1 MTMTPV
7 DGSTTFDVNN
17 LFRKPRIC
25 FDWEDLRYFVMFST
39 VSSLSGAARM
49 LGVEHAT
56 VSRRIASLERS
67 LNVKLVDRRK
77 RLYELTD
84 EGRRV
89 AAIGRQIEAQ
99 TQAVG
104 RLAVAAQV
112 VQGVEVT
119 ISAPPSVAV
128 EKLVPQLGAFR
139 AMHPGIMLRLLG
151 DHQYSSLSSCQ
162 SDLCI
167 RFSKPVESGIV
178 ARRIGTA
185 SFSFYCARFYLEQR
199 LPEHY
204 EFIAYDHEL
213 MSDNQNG
220 WLRDI
225 VGDRPFVLEAKT
237 VELQIRAAE
246 TGVGIALLPSFAVED
261 NNRLCRVELS
271 APLEVDVWLGV
282 HEDLRAVA
290 SIQAAM
296 NYVESCYL

>member
-1 MTMTPV
+1 MGRCNSYLETLP
-7 DGSTTFDVNN
+7 
-17 LFRKPRIC
+17 LFQSRHSSKTLT
-25 FDWEDLRYFVMFST
+25 FDWEDLHYFVMFSAIR
-39 VSSLSGAARM
+39 SLSGAARV

-56 VSRRIASLERS
+56 VSRRIASLEKS

-84 EGRRV
+84 EGRRL

-99 TQAVG
+99 TQAIG

-112 VQGVEVT
+112 AQGVEVT

-139 AMHPGIMLRLLG
+139 AMPPGIVLRLLG

-167 RFSKPVESGIV
+167 RFSRPVESGIV

-185 SFSFYCARFYLEQR
+185 SFSFYCARFYLEER
-199 LPEHY
+199 HPEHY
-204 EFIAYDHEL
+204 EFIAYDNEL
-213 MSDNQNG
+213 MSDSQNG
-220 WLRDI
+220 WLRNI
-225 VGDRPFVLEAKT
+225 VGERPFVLEAKT

-246 TGVGIALLPSFAVED
+246 TGVGIALLPSFAVEA
-261 NNRLCRVELS
+261 NSRLCRVELS

-296 NYVESCYL
+296 NYVESCYR